1 MTMTLVTTLISAAR
15 KIQPGNTPGTLASQG
30 RFVLAGLG
38 ERDLVGKML
47 NPAPGTALER
57 IMAERP
63 QLLGALVWPYQC
75 ANWGVHDRLSRIIGH
90 YLALDDLGASFRFSV
105 DERLIL
111 AKLDDLQEGMMLVID
126 QPEWFLREGG
136 LTMSLFLGS
145 FRAFSVAFS
154 LFRMPDGRLSATIG
168 GVQGRNREDML
179 DTYRDLTKELHGLR
193 PRDFLIEACRI
204 LCRQLNVEILHAVS
218 ESARHQRH
226 PYFRNKLSNSQNYDT
241 IWQDRGGISVSPDF
255 FELPV
260 LPARRD
266 LATLKPGK
274 RPMYRRRFEFLDA
287 LEAEIAA
294 NLPAMR
300 PVRFA
305 DS

>member
-1 MTMTLVTTLISAAR
+1 MTMTLATTLFSAAR
-15 KIQPGNTPGTLASQG
+15 KIQPGNSPGTLALQG
-30 RFVLAGLG
+30 QFVLAGLK

-57 IMAERP
+57 IMTERP

-75 ANWGVHDRLSRIIGH
+75 ANWGVHDRLCRIIGH
-90 YLALDDLGASFRFSV
+90 YLALDDLGASFHFSV
-105 DERLIL
+105 EERLIL
-111 AKLDDLQEGMMLVID
+111 VKLDYLQEGMMLVID

-136 LTMSLFLGS
+136 LTLSLFLGS

-154 LFRMPDGRLSATIG
+154 LFRMSDGRLSATIG

-179 DTYRDLTKELHGLR
+179 DTYRDMTKELHGLR

-204 LCRQLNVEILHAVS
+204 VCRQLNVEVLQAVA

-226 PYFRNKLSNSQNYDT
+226 PYFRKKLSTSQNYDT
-241 IWQDRGGISVSPDF
+241 IWQDRGGVPVGLDL

-260 LPARRD
+260 LPERRD

-294 NLPAMR
+294 SLPGLR
-300 PVRFA
+300 PVRFT